1 MERASYERPLKRSR
15 VEATSQRLPI
25 KRANGTFVHNPNF
38 NGAQQL
44 NKPIQPPSSDEESD
58 DSTKKKQDTGPTAG
72 SIRNLNSHDLE
83 KRRYRIKLE
92 MGDVCEQILQAPG
105 KAVRQNRSGPSL
117 MDQVIRWCKDPD
129 DEIGRLGLIS
139 GHLVFNDILP
149 SYRIRI
155 ASDAEMGSQMKK
167 ETRQLREF
175 ERRLLDYYQRYLK
188 CAGNEIQAN
197 PNGTK
202 NAAKSAAAVHCLS
215 ELLKTRPTFNFRSN
229 IISVLIPLMGSM
241 STSMRIRHQRG
252 MVKSGK
258 YSKRRR
264 SNVAVIIVKVI
275 FISAFLFY
283 CLLLNHSFP
292 TNPNKI
298 TNCFKLFTTLQLH
311 LLNASLFDF

>member
-1 MERASYERPLKRSR
+1 TQNMERASYERPLKRSR

-264 SNVAVIIVKVI
+264 SNVVVII
-275 FISAFLFY
+275 
-283 CLLLNHSFP
+283 
-292 TNPNKI
+292 
-298 TNCFKLFTTLQLH
+298 
-311 LLNASLFDF
+311 